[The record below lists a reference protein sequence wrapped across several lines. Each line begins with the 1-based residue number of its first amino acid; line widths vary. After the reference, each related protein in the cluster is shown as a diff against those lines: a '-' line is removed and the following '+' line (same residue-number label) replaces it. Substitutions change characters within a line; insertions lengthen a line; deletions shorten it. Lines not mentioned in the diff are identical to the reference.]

1 MTIYIVSAV
10 KPAYLH
16 GTISTIEKAFKTYED
31 AKKFAD
37 TELADEWTEIEE
49 CEVI

>member
-1 MTIYIVSAV
+1 MKIYIVSTV
-10 KPAYLH
+10 EPAYLH
-16 GTISTIEKAFKTYED
+16 GTINTIVKAFRTYED

>member
-1 MTIYIVSAV
+1 MTVYIVSTV

-16 GTISTIEKAFKTYED
+16 GTIKTIEKAFKTYED